1 MELND
6 GEWIEEVYNGIE
18 TVPRNSDDNRHID
31 KPLVPLESLQ
41 TPTRTET
48 DLNNNEFLIY
58 NNIIIPNEQITTQV
72 LKRLHQLQQVKKRYV
87 GLKFFC

>member
-1 MELND
+1 MND

-18 TVPRNSDDNRHID
+18 TVPRNYDNSDKIE
-31 KPLVPLESLQ
+31 KPQVPLELQ
-41 TPTRTET
+41 TPSRTET

-72 LKRLHQLQQVKKRYV
+72 LKRLHQLQQV
-87 GLKFFC
+87 